1 MAEKRKV
8 VDLGGRQKLVVAS
21 SAEMKE
27 VKAGSVDV
35 AVTSPPYNIGKT
47 YRGDGGEVNRD
58 RMPVRRYLDFLE
70 GVFGEVHRVLAED
83 GVFFLNVGETART
96 QGMPEKVVGRAVR
109 AGFKRVQSVIWVKS
123 IFGKG
128 HYSPSGGKRRLN
140 HLWEYIYILAKDKRA
155 YRFDPLA
162 IGVPYAD
169 KSNVGRYAEKD
180 LRDPGN
186 VWFIP
191 YRVTTGH
198 SRKKGH
204 EAVFPVELPWRC
216 IKLVPGA
223 KLVLDP
229 FAGTCSTL
237 AAARSLGIRGIG
249 YDPYPPL
256 SVIRRKLEEPFH
268 PEAEPVLPDLEKG
281 VEALFIL
288 LARLQGW
295 GLQEEVR
302 RGWERLPREARER
315 LERLAGPLGFDFH
328 AGEGRP
334 RRP

>member
-1 MAEKRKV
+1 MAGKRKTI
-8 VDLGGRQKLVVAS
+8 DLGGKQKLVVAS
-21 SAEMKE
+21 SEEMKE
-27 VKAGSVDV
+27 VKSESVDV

-47 YRGDGGEVNRD
+47 YRGDDGGVHRD
-58 RMPVRRYLDFLE
+58 NLPRGKYLNFLE
-70 GVFGEVHRVLAED
+70 QVFGEVHRVLAPD
-83 GVFFLNVGETART
+83 GLFFLNIGETSRT
-96 QGMPEKVVGRAVR
+96 QGVPEKVVERAVR
-109 AGFKRVQSVIWVKS
+109 AGFKRVQTVIWVKS

-128 HYSPSGGKRRLN
+128 HYTPSGGKRRLN
-140 HLWEYIYILAKDKRA
+140 HLWEFIYILAKEKRA

-169 KSNVGRYAEKD
+169 KSNVGRYAERD

-223 KLVLDP
+223 RLVLDP

-237 AAARSLGIRGIG
+237 AAARSLGLRGIG

-256 SVIRRKLEEPFH
+256 AVIRRKMEEPFQVQ
-268 PEAEPVLPDLEKG
+268 PEPVLPDLEKG
-281 VEALFIL
+281 VAALFSL
-288 LARLQGW
+288 LARLQGR
-295 GLQEEVR
+295 GLQREVR
-302 RGWERLPREARER
+302 RAWEGLPREARER
-315 LERLAGPLGFDFH
+315 LERLGDPLGFDFL
-328 AGEGRP
+328 AGE
-334 RRP
+334 